1 MSPTLASLLVICAA
15 GALLLA
21 VVQFALTRRSLR
33 KQRELKREL
42 QARETQLE
50 RLKVRLGQAHRMEAV
65 GVFAGSIIH
74 NLNNLLAVIL
84 GHARL
89 AAQASPAE
97 SRGREEIAKVLQAGQ
112 VAGDLVRDLSDFYR
126 QADLARRPIDLQPVV
141 RDTLKLLRDI
151 VPRPIEIA
159 ADLNPVG
166 QVLAS
171 PTGVQQV
178 LMNLCSNSV
187 KAMLRS
193 QGKLTITLRE
203 DTVEHR
209 QRAMPHD
216 LEPGTYVRLS
226 VQDDGRG
233 MDRQTQDRI
242 FAAFYAEDSGAVRA
256 GLGLATVCRILQQH
270 DGVTIPQSAPGAG
283 TTFSI
288 YFPLIAWSVE
298 SAPGATPGATPGV
311 PEAPLAALTPAGT
324 GLAPPADV
332 TADVPDADPAAGGSP
347 LRILLVDDEEMVAD
361 VMAQGLSR
369 LGHQVTATTDARQAL
384 AWFTAEPGKFD
395 VVVTDQI
402 MPHMSGVRLTR
413 EIRALRP
420 DIPVVLTTGFRDSFH
435 EQQAREAGVR
445 EFILKPCSHRDLAD
459 LLSRL
464 AARRMEGQG

>member
-1 MSPTLASLLVICAA
+1 MSPTLAILLVICAA

-21 VVQFALTRRSLR
+21 VLQFGLTRRSLR

-42 QARETQLE
+42 QARDTQLE

-89 AAQASPAE
+89 AAQAAPEE
-97 SRGREEIAKVLQAGQ
+97 SRSRDEIAKVMKAGQ

-151 VPRPIEIA
+151 VPRSIEIV

-193 QGKLTITLRE
+193 QGKLTITLQE
-203 DTVEHR
+203 DVVEHR

-233 MDRQTQDRI
+233 MDRKTLDRI
-242 FAAFYAEDSGAVRA
+242 YATFYAEDSGAVRA
-256 GLGLATVCRILQQH
+256 GLGLATVCRILEHH
-270 DGVTIPQSAPGAG
+270 DGVTIPRSAPGDG
-283 TTFSI
+283 TTFNI

-298 SAPGATPGATPGV
+298 AAGEPAAVPLEAQAPPAAT
-311 PEAPLAALTPAGT
+311 APP
-324 GLAPPADV
+324 APPADGSGAV
-332 TADVPDADPAAGGSP
+332 PAAAGSP

-369 LGHQVTATTDARQAL
+369 MGHQVTATTDARQAL
-384 AWFTAEPGKFD
+384 AWFTADPDTFD
-395 VVVTDQI
+395 VVITDQI

-420 DIPVVLTTGFRDSFH
+420 DLAVVLTTGFRDSFH

-459 LLSRL
+459 LLARL
-464 AARRMEGQG
+464 TARRMEGKA

>member
-1 MSPTLASLLVICAA
+1 MSPVLFIVLIVATA
-15 GALLLA
+15 GALALA
-21 VVQFALTRRSLR
+21 VLQFALARRSFR
-33 KQRELKREL
+33 IQQELKREL
-42 QARETQLE
+42 MARDTQIE
-50 RLKVRLGQAHRMEAV
+50 RLQARLGQAHRMEAV

-84 GHARL
+84 GHTRL
-89 AAQASPAE
+89 ASQSAPGE
-97 SRGREEIAKVLQAGQ
+97 SRSREEMGKVLQAGQ

-126 QADLARRPIDLQPVV
+126 QADLARRPVDLQPVV

-151 VPRPIEIA
+151 VPRSIQIA
-159 ADLNPVG
+159 ADLEPCG
-166 QVLAS
+166 PVLAS

-193 QGKLTITLRE
+193 QGKLTVTLRE
-203 DTVEHR
+203 ETVDRR
-209 QRAMPHD
+209 QRALPRD
-216 LEPGTYVRLS
+216 LEPGTYVRLT

-233 MDRQTQDRI
+233 MDRRTLDRI
-242 FAAFYAEDSGAVRA
+242 YSAFYAEDTGAVRP
-256 GLGLATVCRILQQH
+256 GLGLATVCRILEHH
-270 DGVTIPQSAPGAG
+270 DGVTIPQSAPGDG

-298 SAPGATPGATPGV
+298 TAEEPLTVPQDAVSSAAAPLPVAAGEQEAAAGPTAVPGAGAI
-311 PEAPLAALTPAGT
+311 A
-324 GLAPPADV
+324 
-332 TADVPDADPAAGGSP
+332 

-361 VMAQGLSR
+361 VMARGLAR
-369 LGHQVTATTDARQAL
+369 IGHLVTATTDARQAL
-384 AWFTAEPGKFD
+384 EWFTADPGRFD

-420 DIPVVLTTGFRDSFH
+420 DVPVVLTTGFRDSFH

-459 LLSRL
+459 LLDRL
-464 AARRMEGQG
+464 AVRRMEGQG